1 MMQYDAWNI
10 VNHTN
15 TLYDANQGI
24 AGQRFAHLPK
34 MIFLPCLPP
43 FPHFQWGVEIPPRPT
58 FYGDSKAIVKA
69 TPETVGHFYLFSAA
83 QNNSIGDLDYL

>member
-1 MMQYDAWNI
+1 MTYGSVNLPHNTIQYHILLTQYLQTSAHYQKQTKNMMQYDAWNI

-24 AGQRFAHLPK
+24 AGHRFAHLPK

-43 FPHFQWGVEIPPRPT
+43 FPHF
-58 FYGDSKAIVKA
+58 
-69 TPETVGHFYLFSAA
+69 
-83 QNNSIGDLDYL
+83 